1 MCSVRERVSRVS
13 IAMAFNRAL
22 HTPRYLE
29 DLNALTFC
37 SLRFYKNI
45 YRYTNALL
53 FFACIDSLSFTLFAP
68 TLCSEDEH
76 RQLKQA
82 EAEAKATEKQRLEDE
97 VRYIV
102 LAFGTVPPPPKLV
115 VYVLN
120 IYYLPSRLRG
130 LFPSN
135 SSDNRSK
142 RSGSG
147 KSGSKRETKHKN

>member
-1 MCSVRERVSRVS
+1 
-13 IAMAFNRAL
+13 MAFNRAL